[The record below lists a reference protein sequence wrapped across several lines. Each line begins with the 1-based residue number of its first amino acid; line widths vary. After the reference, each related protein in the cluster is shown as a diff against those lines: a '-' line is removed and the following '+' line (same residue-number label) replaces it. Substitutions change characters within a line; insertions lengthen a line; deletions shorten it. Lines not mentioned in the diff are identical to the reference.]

1 MVPKKSQIFLK
12 LRKYTRVDVY
22 YIWLKMQYIVLTQK
36 KKKTHQNRPPLR
48 PRVMSISLTSLNREL
63 EIKTYG
69 EIDLL
74 IDCPFKSK
82 WVLLLY

>member
-1 MVPKKSQIFLK
+1 MAPKKSQIFLK

-22 YIWLKMQYIVLTQK
+22 YIWLKMQYSFYAK
-36 KKKTHQNRPPLR
+36 KKKTHQNRPPLP

-69 EIDLL
+69 EIDIL

>member
-1 MVPKKSQIFLK
+1 MAPKKSQIFLK

-36 KKKTHQNRPPLR
+36 KKPHQNRPPLR

>member
-1 MVPKKSQIFLK
+1 MAPKKSQIFLK

-36 KKKTHQNRPPLR
+36 KKIHQNRPPLR